1 MERENWN
8 LLNERLEKELF
19 ELREQLRVMEQYIK
33 DLEARVGILQPNP
46 EPLSDDEYW
55 DLYPQ

>member
-8 LLNERLEKELF
+8 LLNEQLEKELF
-19 ELREQLRVMEQYIK
+19 ELREQLRVMEQYVK
-33 DLEARVGILQPNP
+33 DLEARVGILQPTP